1 MKGIFKGVY
10 RNKGSFT
17 DQKTGEYIEYDH
29 AVFTVLVPFKT
40 SKAHIE
46 GVGQEAAQK
55 MKCLWEN
62 LSTVCN
68 SDNYDDGQTTF
79 KSCKDFQPFLGLT
92 VDIERDQYGNLEA
105 LGFRKKDIQKWAVRN
120 YLIQ

>member
-29 AVFTVLVPFKT
+29 AVFTVLVPFKN

-55 MKCLWEN
+55 MKCLWDN
-62 LSTVCN
+62 LSSCCN
-68 SDNYDDGQTTF
+68 TDNYDDGKTIF
-79 KSCKDFQPFLGLT
+79 KNAVDFKPFLGFP
-92 VDIERDQYGNLEA
+92 VDIERDQYGNLEC
-105 LGFRKKDIQKWAVRN
+105 LEFYKKP
-120 YLIQ
+120 